1 MPGVMLEPW
10 MERLI
15 RLRNFH
21 GLFVSHLFD
30 TPVLNGKADSNM
42 HRCHQTQHE
51 KNQQVL
57 FCILFD
63 FIDLL
68 ALFGIYAAMSC
79 CFFG

>member
-1 MPGVMLEPW
+1 
-10 MERLI
+10 
-15 RLRNFH
+15 
-21 GLFVSHLFD
+21 
-30 TPVLNGKADSNM
+30 M